1 MSTALPSSLSEM
13 QPPLPAALIGLM
25 MLGVRTARLA
35 WAQLYLRVTQV
46 GGRQLSKEGFA
57 SWIHPRKKKKIH
69 LRERISYYTGHTQRK
84 TGNRKLT
91 KCTGTSGVGL
101 LAQQ

>member
-57 SWIHPRKKKKIH
+57 SWIHPRKKKKSICVKGFH
-69 LRERISYYTGHTQRK
+69 IIPATHREKQGIES
-84 TGNRKLT
+84 
-91 KCTGTSGVGL
+91 
-101 LAQQ
+101 